1 MNDERMKVGIDFAT
15 GRKHFQRVL
24 RSYVYNWKESELVDR
39 KELTLN
45 LFVAYDL
52 NYKNTKK
59 ANYTRISSSVNE
71 LLFSKH
77 FMGQKEVEEEKR
89 ELIKRGIV
97 DSE

>member
-1 MNDERMKVGIDFAT
+1 LNDGRIKVGIGFAT
-15 GRKHFQRVL
+15 GRRHFKRVL
-24 RSYVYNWKESELVDR
+24 RSYVYNWKESELVDS

-59 ANYTRISSSVNE
+59 ANYTKISSSVDE

-77 FMGQKEVEEEKR
+77 FIGQKEVEEEKR
-89 ELIKRGIV
+89 L
-97 DSE
+97 

>member
-1 MNDERMKVGIDFAT
+1 MLESFGSKLLLGSKRQLWTLGGESYLKDERMKVGIGFAT

-24 RSYVYNWKESELVDR
+24 RSYVYNWKESELVDS

-59 ANYTRISSSVNE
+59 ANYTRISSSVN
-71 LLFSKH
+71 
-77 FMGQKEVEEEKR
+77 
-89 ELIKRGIV
+89 
-97 DSE
+97 

>member
-1 MNDERMKVGIDFAT
+1 LNDERMKVEIDFAT

-45 LFVAYDL
+45 QFVAYDL

-59 ANYTRISSSVNE
+59 ANYTRISSSVN
-71 LLFSKH
+71 
-77 FMGQKEVEEEKR
+77 
-89 ELIKRGIV
+89 
-97 DSE
+97 

>member
-1 MNDERMKVGIDFAT
+1 MNDGRIKVGIGFAT
-15 GRKHFQRVL
+15 GRRHFQRVL
-24 RSYVYNWKESELVDR
+24 RSYVYNWKESELVDS

-59 ANYTRISSSVNE
+59 ANYTKISSSVDE

-77 FMGQKEVEEEKR
+77 FIGQKEVEEEKR
-89 ELIKRGIV
+89 L
-97 DSE
+97 